1 MITPK
6 IFLNK
11 NGQPD
16 GFIDIIKEIGKG
28 KNLKFEYE
36 FNTWDNL

>member
-16 GFIDIIKEIGKG
+16 GFLLILLKEIGEREK
-28 KNLKFEYE
+28 LEI
-36 FNTWDNL
+36 